1 MNPRLRRSAGAILL
15 LALVAAACGGGG
27 GEAETTTTATTQPA
41 TTTSTEASTT
51 TTSDEPEDTTTTTTV
66 PPDDPVMPLSG
77 EEILDE
83 ELAVRPA
90 LVVKIDN
97 SPRSRPQTGLN
108 DADIVFEENVEQ
120 ITRFAAAYHSTMPE
134 VVGPVRSGRT
144 QDVELLAS
152 FNRPLFSWSGG
163 NPGVTAAV
171 RNSDLRDVGALTGF
185 SGCCY
190 YRDSSRSS
198 PYNLY
203 ARGNELMSRAPDDA
217 GTPPQQFRYRQ
228 GDNPVEGGEGAD
240 ALRLSMDG
248 IRVQWDWD
256 AETGTFLRT
265 QGNNPHTLID
275 GSRINARNVVVLFVE
290 YRPSPVDARSPEAQT
305 VGEGIAWVFTD
316 GQVIVGTWSREEALE
331 PFELLTDDGE
341 VIRLTPGRT
350 WVELSRADRGAI
362 VPAGVDPAS
371 IPFP

>member
-1 MNPRLRRSAGAILL
+1 MLASLL
-15 LALVAAACGGGG
+15 VAACGGGG
-27 GEAETTTTATTQPA
+27 GETETTTTSTTEAPATSTTEAA
-41 TTTSTEASTT
+41 TTTTE
-51 TTSDEPEDTTTTTTV
+51 EPEETTTTTTV

-83 ELAVRPA
+83 ELATRPA

-134 VVGPVRSGRT
+134 IAGPVRSGRT

-152 FNRPLFSWSGG
+152 LNRPMFSWSGG

-171 RNSDLRDVGALTGF
+171 RASDLRDVGALTGF
-185 SGCCY
+185 NGCCY
-190 YRDSSRSS
+190 FRSSDRSS

-203 ARGNELMSRAPDDA
+203 VRGESVMERAPDDA

-228 GDNPVEGGEGAD
+228 GGADIEGGEAAD

-256 AETGTFLRT
+256 QESGSYLRT
-265 QGNNPHTLID
+265 QGNNPHLLID
-275 GSRINARNVVVLFVE
+275 GSQVSARNVVVLFVE

-305 VGEGIAWVFTD
+305 VGEGIAWVFTG
-316 GQVIVGTWSREEALE
+316 GQVLVGTWSREDARE

-341 VIRLTPGRT
+341 IMRLTPGRT
-350 WVELSRADRGAI
+350 WVELSRADKGAI
-362 VPAGVDPAS
+362 VPAGEDPAS